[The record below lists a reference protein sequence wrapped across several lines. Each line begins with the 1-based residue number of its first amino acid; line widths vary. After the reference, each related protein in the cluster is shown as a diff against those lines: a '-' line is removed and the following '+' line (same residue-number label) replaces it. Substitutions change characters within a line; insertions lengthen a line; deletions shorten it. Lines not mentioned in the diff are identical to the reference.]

1 MDDPEAYT
9 PEEEEKLRQIEAE
22 LEAARKTEFK
32 LPEDDR
38 DAVFDQ
44 LEQRART
51 AKQTLK
57 KHTPEGSAGNFVG
70 PEGGR
75 NLGKGLQIAYAII
88 GVPLVGFGI
97 GWLIDNQTGG
107 TQAKGIATILGSAI
121 AIWYAI
127 KSANKP

>member
-1 MDDPEAYT
+1 MEDTGGYT
-9 PEEEEKLRQIEAE
+9 PEEEEQLRRIEEE
-22 LEAARKTEFK
+22 LDAARKVQFAETERDKTF
-32 LPEDDR
+32 DDL
-38 DAVFDQ
+38 A
-44 LEQRART
+44 ERARA

-57 KHTPEGSAGNFVG
+57 KHTPEGSAGQYVG

-107 TQAKGIATILGSAI
+107 TQAKGIATILGAAI
-121 AIWYAI
+121 AVAYAI
-127 KSANKP
+127 KSGKP